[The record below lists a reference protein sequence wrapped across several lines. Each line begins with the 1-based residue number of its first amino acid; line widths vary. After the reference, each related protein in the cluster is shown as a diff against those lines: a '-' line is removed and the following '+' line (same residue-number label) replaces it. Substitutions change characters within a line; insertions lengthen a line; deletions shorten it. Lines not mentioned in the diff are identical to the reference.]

1 VNQTIMGVVALGWE
15 MGVRS
20 LVGPIP
26 LALAIVG
33 AYGLLLKGVRA
44 QAPGR
49 DAASATFHGVLG
61 VLTIPVFG
69 VLLLLWSIAIDVSLA
84 SSVLAW
90 SAILASGHGC
100 VWLASKWRHERAKPT
115 DSMRLAA

>member
-1 VNQTIMGVVALGWE
+1 

-33 AYGLLLKGVRA
+33 ASRLLLNGVRA
-44 QAPGR
+44 QAAGR
-49 DAASATFHGVLG
+49 DEASATFHGVLA

-69 VLLLLWSIAIDVSLA
+69 VLLFLWSIAIDVSLA

-90 SAILASGHGC
+90 SAILASGYGC
-100 VWLASKWRHERAKPT
+100 VRLASKWRHKRAKPT
-115 DSMRLAA
+115 DSLRLAA